1 MIEVANNAAVVALAS
16 QAAVISAFSRARTAL
31 CLQTFQFR
39 WRAGLHF
46 LLGVCAYLNGHSVA
60 ALGGDDA
67 VVSIVVDLVVVD
79 SQEVAVVVG
88 VEAVLCVVVHLV
100 PSPVSLLVAVRVD
113 PEMVVVDV
121 RVVNVAVDVD
131 LVEYL
136 GVTEVLAEPS
146 NLLIYSSSM
155 SFWDGLG
162 LLSRTRIGGEH
173 DDF

>member
-67 VVSIVVDLVVVD
+67 VVSIVVDLVVCLLYT
-79 SQEVAVVVG
+79 S
-88 VEAVLCVVVHLV
+88 
-100 PSPVSLLVAVRVD
+100 PSPRDKRQSR
-113 PEMVVVDV
+113 M
-121 RVVNVAVDVD
+121 
-131 LVEYL
+131 
-136 GVTEVLAEPS
+136 PS
-146 NLLIYSSSM
+146 SA
-155 SFWDGLG
+155 
-162 LLSRTRIGGEH
+162 
-173 DDF
+173 

>member
-1 MIEVANNAAVVALAS
+1 MVPI
-16 QAAVISAFSRARTAL
+16 I
-31 CLQTFQFR
+31 
-39 WRAGLHF
+39 
-46 LLGVCAYLNGHSVA
+46 
-60 ALGGDDA
+60 
-67 VVSIVVDLVVVD
+67 VDLVVVD
-79 SQEVAVVVG
+79 GQKITVIVG
-88 VEAVLCVVVHLV
+88 VEAVRRIVVHLV
-100 PSPVSLLVAVRVD
+100 PPPVSLLVAVRVD

-162 LLSRTRIGGEH
+162 RLSRTRIGGEH